1 MWMLDCQWK
10 RSYIGI
16 IGTHLFCCRDSS
28 MWNVIMRQK
37 RMFLQN
43 YVHSDGISPEGQ
55 LREFGSCEM
64 GGLAVI
70 SIYMFRF

>member
-1 MWMLDCQWK
+1 
-10 RSYIGI
+10 
-16 IGTHLFCCRDSS
+16 